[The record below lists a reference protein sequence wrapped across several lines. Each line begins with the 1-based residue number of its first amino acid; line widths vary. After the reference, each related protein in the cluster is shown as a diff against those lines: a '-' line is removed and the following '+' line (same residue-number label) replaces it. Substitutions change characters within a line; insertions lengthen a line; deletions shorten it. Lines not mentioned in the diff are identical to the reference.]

1 MTDAQRNMLFR
12 MFSVACRL
20 QGIVG
25 STAREIERENLTV
38 KALGRPMSWTKFGD
52 PEVDDVKGE
61 LLAIIKPV
69 DLDAQ
74 LRQIQ
79 MRRSR
84 LLYAIERLADAPYIA
99 KIARDK
105 FGCDDLTRLNQS
117 RLNDLRITLIMR
129 KRAKDR
135 KAKQEQPVE
144 EVPF

>member
-12 MFSVACRL
+12 MFSAACRL
-20 QGIVG
+20 QGIAG

-52 PEVDDVKGE
+52 PEVDDVKAE
-61 LLAIIKPV
+61 LLAIIKPA

-79 MRRSR
+79 MRRGR
-84 LLYAIERLADAPYIA
+84 LLYAIEHLADAPYIA

-105 FGCDDLTRLNQS
+105 FGTDDLTRLNQS
-117 RLNDLRITLIMR
+117 RLNDLRITLIQR

-135 KAKQEQPVE
+135 KTKQEQPVE
-144 EVPF
+144 EPF